1 MVAHTW
7 LFRHD
12 AGVVVG
18 ARLDR
23 LALSRWCLQR
33 LGSEPER
40 VLFEG
45 GYLSQVIGV
54 RLIDGRDVVVKVRA
68 WQERLIGC
76 GQVQHSLSVA
86 GFPAPRL
93 LVPPE
98 RLGQLGV
105 SAEALIQ
112 GGALLAAE
120 QDSAA
125 RFAEALAV
133 LVRTAPDPA
142 TVSTLAPSPAWVG
155 WDHATEKLWPAP
167 DDREGDLNEHPGDRW
182 LDEIGTAARRQL
194 LALDRPAVI
203 GHGDWYSQNLCW
215 IDRHQH
221 VVHDCD
227 SAITQPE
234 AAIAGQAAAVWP
246 GTGLPGEVATVAQSE
261 QFLNRLRARVRAL
274 LDRSRHP
281 SSVGCRAVDPR
292 LRRQKGQPRRR
303 RSRRHTHQDRSQG
316 TRPARRTV
324 TTCGPSRRS
333 LEIEPGPAL

>member
-1 MVAHTW
+1 

-12 AGVVVG
+12 AGVVVS

-23 LALSRWCLQR
+23 PALSQWCLQR
-33 LGSEPER
+33 LGSEPEQ
-40 VLFEG
+40 VTFEA
-45 GYLSQVIGV
+45 GYLSQVIGL
-54 RLIDGRDVVVKVRA
+54 RLTDGRDVVVKVRA

-105 SAEALIQ
+105 SAEALID

-120 QDSAA
+120 PDSAA
-125 RFAEALAV
+125 RFAEALAL

-142 TVSTLAPSPAWVG
+142 TVSTLAPSPAWIG
-155 WDHATEKLWPAP
+155 WDHAPETLWPAP

-182 LDEIGTAARRQL
+182 LDEIGTAARGQL

-203 GHGDWYSQNLCW
+203 GHGDWYSQNLRW
-215 IDRHQH
+215 IDRRLY
-221 VVHDCD
+221 VVHDWD
-227 SAITQPE
+227 SAVTQTE

-261 QFLNRLRARVRAL
+261 QFLTAYERASGHSWTDRDFRAAWAAGLWTRAFDAKKASLVGADPAAALTKTEAQERAL
-274 LDRSRHP
+274 LA
-281 SSVGCRAVDPR
+281 G
-292 LRRQKGQPRRR
+292 L
-303 RSRRHTHQDRSQG
+303 
-316 TRPARRTV
+316 
-324 TTCGPSRRS
+324 
-333 LEIEPGPAL
+333 